1 MPLAASPPTPHV
13 IMLLADDFGWA
24 NAGWHRT
31 PNDDPHTEART
42 PNMNSL
48 VKQGIELDRAYSFKF
63 CSPTR
68 CALQSGRFPTHVN
81 VLNDDMDV
89 YNPNDPVSG
98 FAGIPRNMTGMAE
111 HMKAAGY
118 KTHQTGKWDAGM
130 ATPDHTPEGRG
141 YDTSLGYFHHANDY
155 WTEHVGEFVDMW
167 ETDSPA
173 NELNGTKDSSSGTS
187 GTVRDYEEFKFLT
200 FVLNTISEHDPS
212 IPLFYNYDFHIV
224 HEPLEVPAVYHEK
237 FDFMATSEA
246 GDFQGHRHVV

>member
-1 MPLAASPPTPHV
+1 MYCWQLCTALFLNDV
-13 IMLLADDFGWA
+13 I
-24 NAGWHRT
+24 HRT
-31 PNDDPHTEART
+31 LHCIKHTITHCSLHCTAR
-42 PNMNSL
+42 
-48 VKQGIELDRAYSFKF
+48 
-63 CSPTR
+63 
-68 CALQSGRFPTHVN
+68 
-81 VLNDDMDV
+81 
-89 YNPNDPVSG
+89 
-98 FAGIPRNMTGMAE
+98 
-111 HMKAAGY
+111 
-118 KTHQTGKWDAGM
+118 DAGM

-173 NELNGTKDSSSGTS
+173 NELNGTKDGSSGTS